1 MKDEA
6 SRREKPNEIGFAWRR
21 VGFMYQAAA
30 AATTTTRRPRRETW
44 WFAEKKE
51 SRSRVLLESVCP
63 AFDSLPPTTLIIAT
77 SRLH

>member
-6 SRREKPNEIGFAWRR
+6 SRREKPNEIGFALRQL
-21 VGFMYQAAA
+21 GFMHQAAA
-30 AATTTTRRPRRETW
+30 TMRRPRRETW
-44 WFAEKKE
+44 RFAEKKTKNC
-51 SRSRVLLESVCP
+51 SRVCPVCP